1 MRTALVGAEATQ
13 RLETLDIQR
22 NAWQQRVTGYLN
34 QRDEVLHSNMS
45 DSAKNKLFNNYAN
58 NNLAHRKNS
67 FVLELLKQSMTKEVN
82 YPLTTRLF
90 YFKVSQTLSSSRSC
104 FSYKIKIVSK
114 NEKELNIFCA
124 AILSGLSVSAT
135 HATNAEQVK
144 SSFVY
149 STYAQTKYPL
159 VLTMVWRVLTELEQ
173 IRLVWTTGIRFFLIL
188 RVTEEMSGQQEFHR
202 LTQLKFVENNL
213 PNK

>member
-1 MRTALVGAEATQ
+1 
-13 RLETLDIQR
+13 
-22 NAWQQRVTGYLN
+22 
-34 QRDEVLHSNMS
+34 
-45 DSAKNKLFNNYAN
+45 
-58 NNLAHRKNS
+58 
-67 FVLELLKQSMTKEVN
+67 MTKEVN

-114 NEKELNIFCA
+114 NEKELNIFLCCNTLRTECFSNPCHKCRA
-124 AILSGLSVSAT
+124 S
-135 HATNAEQVK
+135 Q